1 MSVDKYYQEVHKFI
15 KDVKEEL
22 GGDCDLHQSERIMAS
37 VFHTLREVLTPQE
50 SLHLIA
56 QLPVFIKGIYVHGW
70 HLRTKKSI
78 RSMDDFI
85 ESLLLQNPK
94 NAPTDFGT
102 DEKAKERTR
111 AVFRVLNRH
120 VTTGEIQDVMAQLP
134 SELMELF
141 QTEKEEKESNPI

>member
-1 MSVDKYYQEVHKFI
+1 M

-22 GGDCDLHQSERIMAS
+22 GENCDLHQSERIMTS
-37 VFHTLREVLTPQE
+37 VLHTLREVLTPQE

-70 HLRTKKSI
+70 HMRGKKSI

-85 ESLLLQNPK
+85 ECLQLQNPK

-102 DEKAKERTR
+102 DDKAKDRTK
-111 AVFRVLNRH
+111 AVFRVLKRH
-120 VTTGEIQDVMAQLP
+120 ITMGEIEDIMAQLP
-134 SELMELF
+134 AELIELF
-141 QTEKEEKESNPI
+141 QTEKT